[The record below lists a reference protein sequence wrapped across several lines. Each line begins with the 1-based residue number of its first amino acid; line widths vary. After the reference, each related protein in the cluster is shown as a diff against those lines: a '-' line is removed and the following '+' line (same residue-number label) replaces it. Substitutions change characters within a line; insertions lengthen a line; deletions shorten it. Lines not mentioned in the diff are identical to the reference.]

1 MRYFLLLLLTLIPFS
16 TSFAEA
22 ENRCFNAIQNHVK
35 EAIVHNKKVAP
46 IYSELSHGSSTLLS
60 WSLIATEE
68 ISIFL
73 LKGMEKNAKFYQE
86 KGIPL
91 LCEEISDMK
100 TLPVFQKQLRSEL
113 RPNKFF
119 EYDQRKIRKQIKELT
134 NNDQFDKA
142 YQSIASDLIVLDN
155 YPYQL
160 CLTRH
165 ILESIART
173 LLLSPKHRAAAKKLD
188 LPDPKE
194 IIKDF
199 ITIQRRSLPL
209 AYYLDKWAFSLQK
222 EGLMIYCQDVPAV
235 SWK

>member
-1 MRYFLLLLLTLIPFS
+1 MRHFLLSLLTLIPFP

-35 EAIVHNKKVAP
+35 EAIIHNKKVAS

-73 LKGMEKNAKFYQE
+73 LKGMEKKAKLYQE
-86 KGIPL
+86 KGIAL
-91 LCEEISDMK
+91 LCEEVVDMK
-100 TLPVFQKQLRSEL
+100 TLPVFQNQLRSEL
-113 RPNKFF
+113 RPVEFF
-119 EYDQRKIRKQIKELT
+119 EYDQSKIRKKIKELT
-134 NNDQFDKA
+134 DNDQFDRA
-142 YQSIASDLIVLDN
+142 YQSIESDLIVLDN
-155 YPYQL
+155 YPHQL

-173 LLLSPKHRAAAKKLD
+173 LLLSPKHRAAAKKLN

-199 ITIQRRSLPL
+199 ITIQRRSLPW
-209 AYYLDKWAFSLQK
+209 AYYLDRWAFSLQK
-222 EGLMIYCQDVPAV
+222 EGLMIYCQDVPAIP
-235 SWK
+235 WK